1 MSMNITSLCKGIAVG
16 VVTGAAVY
24 AVTNATKSE
33 KRHFKS
39 DTIRAV
45 RSVSSMLEGLGS
57 MFGM

>member
-1 MSMNITSLCKGIAVG
+1 MTMNIPSLCKGVAIG

-33 KRHFKS
+33 KRHLKS

-57 MFGM
+57 MFMS

>member
-33 KRHFKS
+33 KRHLKS

-45 RSVSSMLEGLGS
+45 RAVSSMREGLGS
-57 MFGM
+57 MVM